1 MPVKGSARVQL
12 APVERSSAA
21 DEVYDQLVASIL
33 DGEVAVGH
41 AIPSERALSDALGV
55 SRPVVREAL
64 QRLAHAGLVSI
75 RHGGA
80 TTVTDFRRTA
90 GPDLLGVLLLDR
102 NGDLNVDV
110 ARSIIEARVDLGPP
124 VVAAAA
130 RHVTD
135 ADVADLRTL
144 LDDLAATD
152 NLRERQRI
160 ALDFWDRV
168 VDASGNV
175 VHRLLFNA
183 LRRAYEPVMDAL
195 AVLMQSEFADVDGY
209 AAVVAALEARD
220 PDRAANAV
228 RDLVGPGATAMLSV
242 IDGLLALPADPD
254 DAADLD
260 TIIDDPC
267 EDTP

>member
-1 MPVKGSARVQL
+1 VQL
-12 APVERSSAA
+12 APVARSSVA

-33 DGEVAVGH
+33 DGEVAVGQ
-41 AIPSERALSDALGV
+41 AIPSERALADVLGV

-90 GPDLLGVLLLDR
+90 GPDLLGVLLLDA
-102 NGDLNVDV
+102 NGDLNMDV

-135 ADVADLRTL
+135 ADLADLQAL
-144 LDDLAATD
+144 LDQLCAAD
-152 NLRERQRI
+152 DLRERQRI

-195 AVLMQSEFADVDGY
+195 AVLMQAEFADVDGY
-209 AAVVAALEARD
+209 AAVLAALQSRD
-220 PDRAANAV
+220 PDRAAGAV
-228 RDLVGPGATAMLSV
+228 RDLVSPGANAMLAA
-242 IDGLLALPADPD
+242 IDELLALPDDSD
-254 DAADLD
+254 DA
-260 TIIDDPC
+260 C

>member
-1 MPVKGSARVQL
+1 VQL
-12 APVERSSAA
+12 APVERSSVA
-21 DEVYDQLVASIL
+21 DDVYDQLVASIL
-33 DGEVAVGH
+33 DGEVAVGQS
-41 AIPSERALSDALGV
+41 IPSERALSDALGV

-80 TTVTDFRRTA
+80 TMVTDFRRTA

-102 NGDLNVDV
+102 NGDLNMDV

-124 VVAAAA
+124 VVATAA
-130 RHVTD
+130 RHATD
-135 ADVADLRTL
+135 ADVVDLRAL
-144 LDDLAATD
+144 LDDLGTTD
-152 NLRERQRI
+152 DLQARQRI

-195 AVLMQSEFADVDGY
+195 AVLMQSEFANVDGY
-209 AAVVAALEARD
+209 AAVVAAVEARD
-220 PDRAANAV
+220 PERAAEAV
-228 RDLVGPGATAMLSV
+228 RDLVGPGAAAMLSA
-242 IDGLLALPADPD
+242 IDDLLALPD
-254 DAADLD
+254 D
-260 TIIDDPC
+260 C
-267 EDTP
+267 QDTP

>member
-1 MPVKGSARVQL
+1 MQL
-12 APVERSSAA
+12 APVERSSVA
-21 DEVYDQLVASIL
+21 DDVYDQLVASIL
-33 DGEVAVGH
+33 GGQVAVGH
-41 AIPSERALSDALGV
+41 AIPSERSLSNALGV

-64 QRLAHAGLVSI
+64 QRLAQAGLVSI

-102 NGDLNVDV
+102 NGDLDMNV

-124 VVAAAA
+124 VVATAA
-130 RHVTD
+130 RRVTD
-135 ADVADLRTL
+135 ADLVDLRAL
-144 LDDLAATD
+144 MDELSATD
-152 NLRERQRI
+152 DLRERQRI

-168 VDASGNV
+168 VDAAGNV

-220 PDRAANAV
+220 PDQAAYAV

-242 IDGLLALPADPD
+242 IDDLLAPPGAAD
-254 DAADLD
+254 DAASLD
-260 TIIDDPC
+260 TIPDDPR

>member
-1 MPVKGSARVQL
+1 MQL
-12 APVERSSAA
+12 APVERSSVA

-33 DGEVAVGH
+33 AGEVSVGQS
-41 AIPSERALSDALGV
+41 IPSERTLSDALGV

-80 TTVTDFRRTA
+80 TTVTHFRRTA

-102 NGDLNVDV
+102 NGDLNMDV

-135 ADVADLRTL
+135 ADLVDLRAL
-144 LDDLAATD
+144 LDDLRATND
-152 NLRERQRI
+152 VRERQRI
-160 ALDFWDRV
+160 ALEVWDRV

-195 AVLMQSEFADVDGY
+195 AVLMQAEFADVDGY
-209 AAVVAALEARD
+209 VAVVAAMEARD
-220 PDRAANAV
+220 PQRAADAA
-228 RDLVGPGATAMLSV
+228 RDLVGPSAEAMLSA
-242 IDGLLALPADPD
+242 IDDLLALPADPD
-254 DAADLD
+254 DA
-260 TIIDDPC
+260 TTS
-267 EDTP
+267 TPRTST